1 MNRKYIITLCL
12 LIVLIPVHK
21 TQSSPL
27 LSLKGISVI
36 AVRVDKLPDYMNEDG
51 IKELE
56 IIKNIEKQLKEKK
69 IRIVDYQDWGKTL
82 GAAYINIKIV
92 PSKSYIGDQYVIYT
106 QLEVIQPV
114 TLIRPQIE
122 HNRLITANT
131 WSAGKLVNC
140 STESVDQCLGSSIYN
155 LVELFAAELKKMN

>member
-1 MNRKYIITLCL
+1 MVRKIILILIL
-12 LIVLIPVHK
+12 LFIPAQSLK
-21 TQSSPL
+21 SSPM

-36 AVRVDKLPDYMNEDG
+36 AVKVDKLPNYMNEDG

-56 IIKNIEKQLKEKK
+56 IIKNIEKQLKEEK
-69 IRIVDYQDWGKTL
+69 IRVVDYQDWEKTL

-92 PSKSYIGDQYVIYT
+92 PSKSYAGDQYIIYT
-106 QLEVIQPV
+106 QLEVIQSV

-140 STESVDQCLGSSIYN
+140 TTESVDQCLESSIYN